1 MKNSENDL
9 IKGVNSGSR
18 VCLSKLISLVESDKS
33 PSLDLISKPVVYNGG
48 DLNTF
53 NGKSISEFRI
63 YIFNGN
69 NQSMAVD

>member
-33 PSLDLISKPVVYNGG
+33 AI
-48 DLNTF
+48 
-53 NGKSISEFRI
+53 FRI
-63 YIFNGN
+63 IDSLNKRKN
-69 NQSMAVD
+69 NSYVIGITGPPLSLIHI

>member
-33 PSLDLISKPVVYNGG
+33 AI
-48 DLNTF
+48 
-53 NGKSISEFRI
+53 FRI
-63 YIFNGN
+63 IDLLNKRKMVFL
-69 NQSMAVD
+69 V